1 MQKLSMDAL
10 NRKSVE
16 EFQRSEKHPIVVVL
30 ENIRSMHNVGS
41 VFRSADAFLIES
53 VCLTGYTPCPPH
65 RDIHKT
71 ALGATETVAWN
82 YFQRSSEAI
91 QLLKSEGYTIYAAEQ
106 TNESIPV
113 QQLLFSEGKKVAIIF
128 GNEASGVEEE
138 TLKIC
143 DGAVEIPQ
151 FGMKHSLNVSVAAGI
166 VLWECVRKMH
176 LNTN

>member
-1 MQKLSMDAL
+1 MDEL

-16 EFQRSEKHPIVVVL
+16 EFHRSNKHPIVVIL

-53 VCLTGYTPCPPH
+53 LYLTGYTPCPPH

-71 ALGATETVAWN
+71 ALGATETVAWK
-82 YFQRSSEAI
+82 YFQKSSEAI
-91 QLLKSEGYTIYAAEQ
+91 ELLKDQGYTVYAAEQ
-106 TNESIPV
+106 TNESIPA
-113 QQLLFSEGKKVAIIF
+113 QELSFSDGKKVAIIF

-138 TLKIC
+138 TLNSC

-166 VLWECVRKMH
+166 VMWECVRK
-176 LNTN
+176 LRLA